1 MQNIDYRYWPIG
13 VAIVFLALAAGLNAA
28 FGVVP
33 NWLTFPAILAAWVA
47 GWCVSR
53 GTAPS
58 AGGGFRP
65 ALLLAFVGLVM
76 LLPFYAFGVLGAG
89 CVKAN
94 MALGG
99 WIGCAVGAERGAKWL
114 IAGIMAGA
122 VLIGLGC
129 WSCLQMGMTVEAASQ
144 QFPAQFALSL
154 GSILALVVL
163 VRRAWE
169 SDKPQTD
176 DATWTGSP
184 TA

>member
-1 MQNIDYRYWPIG
+1 MEKVDYRYWPIG

-47 GWCVSR
+47 GWCISR

-58 AGGGFRP
+58 AGGGFGS
-65 ALLLAFVGLVM
+65 ALLLAFVGLLM
-76 LLPFYAFGVLGAG
+76 LLPFYAFGVMGAG

-99 WIGCAVGAERGAKWL
+99 WIGCAVSAERGAKWL
-114 IAGIMAGA
+114 IGGVMAGA

-129 WSCLQMGMTVEAASQ
+129 WSCLQMGNDRRGRHPAVPASIRPLAGLDPDAGGDGEAR
-144 QFPAQFALSL
+144 L
-154 GSILALVVL
+154 GV
-163 VRRAWE
+163 
-169 SDKPQTD
+169 
-176 DATWTGSP
+176 
-184 TA
+184 